1 MSNLAY
7 EGFCPS
13 CHNYWIF
20 CDCVHS
26 FGTIGE
32 DLAKD
37 EGEEGDDDDMEEIDP
52 SDPNSPPSLDNIED
66 LVRDPDLGSP
76 GPSTPGFTGTPG
88 NPSVLSP
95 TNPDD
100 PVSPVGSAPWGAST
114 PGQHL
119 SKPTYKP
126 RPRDPGIDAILN
138 DVNDAADII
147 HDIPDLDRPYGKKP
161 RLNDPPPRDTPMN
174 NATQVDSDSFL
185 GDKPGARLPADMNS
199 DILQQVGP
207 SDFDDDPLMDPLDL
221 STMLNNAA
229 DNLPRNAKYDIASL
243 NRKYQHYGD
252 PEFLRRGPRPDTL
265 RANGLPVFDG
275 PMFKEYPPGMS
286 NQDKQN
292 PANMSQ
298 EYIDFLNNK
307 LRPWIDTLKPE
318 VARVFDTDC
327 YVSVPQDRV
336 PERVP
341 TVLGPYTVELN
352 PGNGTHPNI
361 YNVTGPNGTIQIST
375 KMDISVDFFKK
386 IHPDDLP
393 LLLKGPNQ
401 NGRYEFITEYNKGSS
416 PQVVIGQNQQG
427 RYPGV
432 RIMVSGVHKISN
444 GIPITFY
451 HEGGYDNHN
460 EIVRPIDVVAP
471 PDPVYYYRK
480 NTVDNTR
487 RLVGTGTEA
496 DPFIANY
503 ENYNAGSF
511 MTASHGMEIDGD
523 ASSLR
528 TTADNWGDPLYE
540 MNISY
545 NVGGIN
551 TQSSQVFKFVYEMIN
566 ESNDPSYTQSTFG
579 LFRLKFQGNGYTCAA
594 NVWIDKQDGSKVYP
608 RIVTGSYS
616 TIKPEGDP
624 TNFNLSL
631 AVNNAES
638 NIYALI
644 ECPANDGYLNSA
656 VTPNKFCGVNVQF
669 YAPVT
674 TQSFRGSLKQSTQL
688 VKTNT
693 INQTYIP
700 NTPNELIGTELV
712 GYGKII
718 PSSFT
723 SEDGLITMSSI
734 NYKNIWTKILVW
746 RRVNNAGTIWKYMV
760 NSSDTRTHT
769 FAPYIPSSGA
779 ADRQRYVFGTYIDDE
794 GKEAYTDSDFIIFN
808 NNFTYPITSL
818 STDILQRATMTLSF
832 APFIF

>member
-52 SDPNSPPSLDNIED
+52 SDPDSPSSLDNIDD
-66 LVRDPDLGSP
+66 LVNDPVLGSP
-76 GPSTPGFTGTPG
+76 GPTSPGFSGTPG
-88 NPSVLSP
+88 DPSVLSP

-100 PVSPVGSAPWGAST
+100 PISPVGSAPWGAST

-126 RPRDPGIDAILN
+126 RPRDPVIDSILD
-138 DVNDAADII
+138 DVNQAADII
-147 HDIPDLDRPYGKKP
+147 HDIPDLVRPFGKKP
-161 RLNDPPPRDTPMN
+161 RPNTPPPRDTPMN
-174 NATQVDSDSFL
+174 DGPQGSDML
-185 GDKPGARLPADMNS
+185 PGARLPADMNS
-199 DILQQVGP
+199 DILQQVPP
-207 SDFDDDPLMDPLDL
+207 SDFDDDALITPTDL
-221 STMLNNAA
+221 SSMLNTAA

-265 RANGLPVFDG
+265 RANNLPIFDG
-275 PMFKEYPPGMS
+275 PMFKEYPPSMS
-286 NQDKQN
+286 KQDFMN

-298 EYIDFLNNK
+298 EYIDFLNNI
-307 LRPWIDTLKPE
+307 LRPWIDSLKPE
-318 VARVFDTDC
+318 VARIFDTDC
-327 YVSVPQDRV
+327 YLTDFRDRL

-341 TVLGPYTVELN
+341 TVLGPYTVSLN

-361 YNVTGPNGTIQIST
+361 YNVSGPNGDIAIST
-375 KMDISVDFFKK
+375 KMDISIDFFKN

-393 LLLKGPNQ
+393 LLLKGPNT

-416 PQVVIGQNQQG
+416 PIVVIGQNQQG

-432 RIMVSGVHKISN
+432 KIMVSGVHKISN
-444 GIPITFY
+444 GVPTTFY
-451 HEGGYDNHN
+451 HEGSYDNDN
-460 EIVRPIDVVAP
+460 EIVRPINVVAP
-471 PDPVYYYRK
+471 PPPVYYYRK

-487 RLVGTGTEA
+487 RLIGSGTEI

-503 ENYNAGSF
+503 ENFNAGSF
-511 MTASHGMEIDGD
+511 MTASHGMELDAD

-528 TTADNWGDPLYE
+528 TSSDNWGDPSYE

-545 NVGGIN
+545 NVGFVN
-551 TQSSQVFKFVYEMIN
+551 TQPSQVFKFVFEMIN
-566 ESNDPSYTQSTFG
+566 ESDDPFYTDSTYG
-579 LFRLKFQGNGYTCAA
+579 LFRLKFQGNPYTCQC
-594 NVWIDKQDGSKVYP
+594 NVWIDKADGSKVYP
-608 RIVTGSYS
+608 RIITSGF
-616 TIKPEGDP
+616 TIIKPEGDSSL
-624 TNFNLSL
+624 FNLTN
-631 AVNNAES
+631 VTNNAES

-644 ECPANDGYLNSA
+644 ECPPNDGYLNSA

-669 YAPVT
+669 YAPLT
-674 TQSFRGSLKQSTQL
+674 TQSFRGALKQTTQL

-712 GYGKII
+712 GFGKII
-718 PSSFT
+718 PSSFI
-723 SEDGLITMSSI
+723 SEDGLIPMSTS

-746 RRVNNAGTIWKYMV
+746 RRVNNTGTIWKYMV
-760 NSSDTRTHT
+760 NSSDVRTHT
-769 FAPYIPSSGA
+769 FAPYLPSSGA

-794 GKEAYTDSDFIIFN
+794 GKESYTDSDFIIFN

>member
-52 SDPNSPPSLDNIED
+52 SDPNSPPPLDNIDD
-66 LVRDPDLGSP
+66 LVNDPQLGSP

-88 NPSVLSP
+88 DPAVLSP

-100 PVSPVGSAPWGAST
+100 PISPVGSAPWGAST

-126 RPRDPGIDAILN
+126 KSRDPAIDAILD
-138 DVNDAADII
+138 DVNNAADLI
-147 HDIPDLDRPYGKKP
+147 HDVPDLVRPFGKKP
-161 RLNDPPPRDTPMN
+161 RPNTPPPKDTPMN
-174 NATQVDSDSFL
+174 NAPQGDVDTPL

-199 DILQQVGP
+199 DILQQVPP
-207 SDFDDDPLMDPLDL
+207 SDFDVDPPITPTDL
-221 STMLNNAA
+221 SSMLNTAA

-243 NRKYQHYGD
+243 NRKYQYYGE
-252 PEFLRRGPRPDTL
+252 PEFVRRGPRPDTL
-265 RANGLPVFDG
+265 RANGLPIFDG

-292 PANMSQ
+292 PLNMSQ

-307 LRPWIDTLKPE
+307 LRPWIDTLKPD
-318 VARVFDTDC
+318 VAHVFDTDC
-327 YVSVPQDRV
+327 YFSTPEDRV

-352 PGNGTHPNI
+352 PSNGTHPNI
-361 YNVTGPNGTIQIST
+361 YNVSGPNGIIQIST
-375 KMDISVDFFKK
+375 KMDISVDFFEK

-401 NGRYEFITEYNKGSS
+401 NDRYEFITEYNKGSS

-444 GIPITFY
+444 GFPTTFY
-451 HEGGYDNHN
+451 HEGAYDNDN
-460 EIVRPIDVVAP
+460 EIVRPINVVSP
-471 PDPVYYYRK
+471 PPPVYYYRK

-487 RLVGTGTEA
+487 RLVGNGTEI

-503 ENYNAGSF
+503 ENFNSGNY
-511 MTASHGMEIDGD
+511 MTASHGMEIEGD

-528 TTADNWGDPLYE
+528 TSADNWGDPLYE

-545 NVGGIN
+545 NVGFAN
-551 TQSSQVFKFVYEMIN
+551 TQPSQVFKFVYEMIN
-566 ESNDPSYTQSTFG
+566 ESNDPFYTDSTYG
-579 LFRLKFQGNGYTCAA
+579 LFRLKFQGNPYTCQC

-608 RIVTGSYS
+608 RIITSTFT
-616 TIKPEGDP
+616 TIKPDGDP
-624 TNFNLSL
+624 SLFTLTN
-631 AVNNAES
+631 VTNNTES

-644 ECPANDGYLNSA
+644 ECPPNDGYLNSA

-669 YAPVT
+669 YAPLT
-674 TQSFRGSLKQSTQL
+674 TQSFRGTLKQSTQL

-693 INQTYIP
+693 ISQTYIP

-712 GYGKII
+712 GFGKII

-723 SEDGLITMSSI
+723 SEDGLIAMSTA

-746 RRVNNAGTIWKYMV
+746 RRVNNTGTIWKYMV
-760 NSSDTRTHT
+760 NSSDNRTQT
-769 FAPYIPSSGA
+769 FAPYIPSSGG